1 MAQQNTFT
9 VTVKTKDKTLRY
21 GDAYFVTTTNY
32 PYFGGGFAILPKAD
46 VYSHHFDTVIVEK
59 PSLSKFIFL
68 FSKLLKDGSHVNA
81 PQFHYVEAKEIQ
93 IETKKPEFAQIDGED
108 VAAQGFKVKF
118 KIDHLNLLK

>member
-21 GDAYFVTTTNY
+21 GDAYFVTTTNH

-46 VYSHHFDTVIVEK
+46 VYSHHLDTVIVEK

-68 FSKLLKDGSHVNA
+68 FSKLLKDGSHVNT
-81 PQFHYVEAKEIQ
+81 PQFHYVEA
-93 IETKKPEFAQIDGED
+93 KKPEFAQIDGED